1 MGKNLFSVTIFFVI
15 FRETIEAAII
25 ISVLLSFVEQ
35 LMTSGKLTSKDQPV
49 STVDK
54 GETPPSTTISTLDSD
69 ETGGVDKLK
78 RIIRRMRIQIWAG
91 TLVGF
96 LVSLCIG
103 AAFIAVV
110 STVSVPNPFTLL
122 NLACRCLVQFYTTLS
137 DLWAKSEQIWE
148 GVFSLIAAIII
159 FFMGLAFLKMDRS
172 RVKWRIK
179 LSQAFDNSIKS
190 TTDDTEEDAV
200 ARREARSGK
209 WALFLLPFITLIRE
223 GLEAVVFVGGVSLG
237 QPATS
242 IPIPVIT
249 GIIAGFIVGYAIYR
263 SGSTIALSWFLVAST
278 YLLFLIGAGLFS
290 KSIGFFEYYR
300 FAKAVGGDVAETG
313 NGPGSYQVAG
323 NVWHLTYGNPEP
335 GAVGTNGGWQIFNA
349 IFGWNNNASIGTILG
364 YCMYWIAIMVALI
377 YIKWSEGRVTF
388 FGYGSKAHHRMV
400 ARRTERETSANSDAK
415 APVTG
420 PSDAA
425 RRDSDYS
432 SEDGKHS
439 DTDGQQV
446 STLNAMGAGARTLSD
461 SSNKGEIRI

>member
-1 MGKNLFSVTIFFVI
+1 MGKNLFSVTIFFVV

-35 LMTSGKLTSKDQPV
+35 LMTSGRLTPARTVEDKDGDTTAQ
-49 STVDK
+49 STVTD
-54 GETPPSTTISTLDSD
+54 DAD
-69 ETGGVDKLK
+69 VGGADKLK

-103 AAFIAVV
+103 AAFIAV
-110 STVSVPNPFTLL
+110 
-122 NLACRCLVQFYTTLS
+122 FYTTLS

-148 GVFSLIAAIII
+148 GVFSLLASIII

-179 LSQAFDNSIKS
+179 LSQAFDDSIQTATGNS
-190 TTDDTEEDAV
+190 EEDAL
-200 ARREARSGK
+200 AKRRARSGK

-249 GIIAGFIVGYAIYR
+249 GILAGAVIGYIIYR

-290 KSIGFFEYYR
+290 KCIGFFEYYR

-323 NVWHLTYGNPEP
+323 NVWHLTYGNPET

-364 YCMYWIAIMVALI
+364 YCLYWIAIMASLI

-388 FGYGSKAHHRMV
+388 FGYGSKAYHRME
-400 ARRTERETSANSDAK
+400 ARKLQRAANADIKASPVPPSVDAHR
-415 APVTG
+415 
-420 PSDAA
+420 S
-425 RRDSDYS
+425 DSDHS
-432 SEDGKHS
+432 SEDGKQKLS
-439 DTDGQQV
+439 EEQQLPTSHV
-446 STLNAMGAGARTLSD
+446 LGRGARLDSD
-461 SSNKGEIRI
+461 SSDNGDLKA

>member
-1 MGKNLFSVTIFFVI
+1 MGKNLFSVTIFFVV

-35 LMTSGKLTSKDQPV
+35 LMASGKIVNKD
-49 STVDK
+49 
-54 GETPPSTTISTLDSD
+54 ESTTSIDNKESPTTTTTITTLETD

-91 TLVGF
+91 TAVGF

-103 AAFIAVV
+103 AAFIAV
-110 STVSVPNPFTLL
+110 
-122 NLACRCLVQFYTTLS
+122 FYTTLS

-148 GVFSLIAAIII
+148 GVFSLIASIII

-179 LSQAFDNSIKS
+179 LSQAFDDSIKTS
-190 TTDDTEEDAV
+190 TGNVEEDAI
-200 ARREARSGK
+200 AKRRARSGK

-249 GIIAGFIVGYAIYR
+249 GIIAGSVIGYIIYR
-263 SGSTIALSWFLVAST
+263 SGSTIALSWFLVVST

-290 KSIGFFEYYR
+290 KCIGFFEYYR

-323 NVWHLTYGNPEP
+323 NVWHLTYGNPET

-364 YCMYWIAIMVALI
+364 YCLYWIAIMVALI

-388 FGYGSKAHHRMV
+388 FGYGSQAHHRMA
-400 ARRTERETSANSDAK
+400 ARRAERETSVASDIK
-415 APVTG
+415 TPVAG
-420 PSDAA
+420 PSSQSGV
-425 RRDSDYS
+425 RSDSDYS
-432 SEDGKHS
+432 SEGGKHS
-439 DTDGQQV
+439 DSDEQPDTTYALGR
-446 STLNAMGAGARTLSD
+446 GARTESG
-461 SSNKGEIRI
+461 SSYDKAAIRI

>member
-1 MGKNLFSVTIFFVI
+1 MGKNLFSVTIFFVV

-35 LMTSGKLTSKDQPV
+35 LMTSGRLTSPRPAEDKDGV
-49 STVDK
+49 TTVQTV
-54 GETPPSTTISTLDSD
+54 ETDDADI
-69 ETGGVDKLK
+69 GGADKLK

-91 TLVGF
+91 TFVGF
-96 LVSLCIG
+96 FVSLCIG
-103 AAFIAVV
+103 AAFIAV
-110 STVSVPNPFTLL
+110 
-122 NLACRCLVQFYTTLS
+122 FYTTLS

-148 GVFSLIAAIII
+148 GVFSLLASIII

-179 LSQAFDNSIKS
+179 LSQAFDDSIQTATGNS
-190 TTDDTEEDAV
+190 EEDAL
-200 ARREARSGK
+200 AKRRARSGK

-249 GIIAGFIVGYAIYR
+249 GILAGAVIGYIIYR
-263 SGSTIALSWFLVAST
+263 SGSTIALSWFLIAST

-290 KSIGFFEYYR
+290 KCIGFFEYYR

-323 NVWHLTYGNPEP
+323 NVWHLTYGNPET

-364 YCMYWIAIMVALI
+364 YCLYWIAIMVSLI

-388 FGYGSKAHHRMV
+388 FGHGSKAYHRME
-400 ARRTERETSANSDAK
+400 ARRIERAHNADLKVSPAPPSIDAHR
-415 APVTG
+415 
-420 PSDAA
+420 S
-425 RRDSDYS
+425 DSDHS
-432 SEDGKHS
+432 SEDGKR
-439 DTDGQQV
+439 
-446 STLNAMGAGARTLSD
+446 AMSEEQELPTSVVLGRGARLDSD
-461 SSNKGEIRI
+461 SSDNGDSKA